1 MSNPRDVAIY
11 FLNLSNQEKSRTNI
25 IRAVKSASTL
35 LENYTSNQV
44 KDVIEFLIDVK
55 KIDLYSLAYLN
66 NHMDKYLE
74 EIENVRLKETY
85 AEHIKNIQTQPTQEV
100 SINEQSVERNN
111 GKLHRFGIQSR
122 VREKFNFD
130 LFEE

>member
-25 IRAVKSASTL
+25 IRAVKSAGTL
-35 LENYTSNQV
+35 LESYSSSQV
-44 KDVIEFLIDVK
+44 KDVIEYLIDVK

-74 EIENVRLKETY
+74 EIENIRLKETY

-100 SINEQSVERNN
+100 SVDEQSVERNN